1 MSGTTSIVSPRRGGR
16 GVSGVPP
23 VRYFRA
29 DAGQPFEKALSRRSQ
44 GAGRGSHGATESR
57 RGTGLWGAV
66 CGVGQRPREDEADC
80 PWGTQYCPW
89 EPPAGSGARGG
100 NPTRC
105 SGPSGGVL
113 DGCRARRSR
122 RRLSAVSA
130 PPASSARNNAFP
142 GGSPAPLPGKRR
154 SGGPAAPRLG
164 ARMIR
169 TRFGST
175 ILLPDRGRSRGTL
188 PWASWARG
196 QGRLMKGE
204 R

>member
-1 MSGTTSIVSPRRGGR
+1 GEGSGGPGRLSEPRVVHEGVHTGARDRSGRVSPRGAGETGGVVSGTTSIVSPRRGGR

-66 CGVGQRPREDEADC
+66 CGVGQRPQEDEADC

-154 SGGPAAPRLG
+154 SGGPAAP
-164 ARMIR
+164 
-169 TRFGST
+169 
-175 ILLPDRGRSRGTL
+175 
-188 PWASWARG
+188 
-196 QGRLMKGE
+196 
-204 R
+204 